1 MKYKKVLSKSLKI
14 NFFRYIGFI
23 LSAGF
28 AIMINFIYSTVILNP
43 YILKNNENI
52 FISYIVK
59 LSIVYIMICIAI
71 FIVYSYDNY
80 MKWRTGEFRTFIL
93 LGITRREL
101 KKLLLMESLILL
113 TTAVILGTCFG
124 IIFSKIFFLSIIK
137 LCKLKNV
144 PFEITHKNYINV
156 ILLFLWIVLL
166 IIYKVSNISK
176 LLNVNELL
184 KYKNKPIP
192 IKLKNRK
199 LKILVGII
207 IGCIFYKKISVSFS
221 TSVGFYVTNIFISM
235 IIVYLSFAPVIWLA
249 NKLIKKSRF
258 KTYIQIKSIKSI
270 FNTSGKLTYLLT
282 FLSFIIISYVR
293 INYIYNIKIY
303 RGIGSLIVE
312 NKVNFLTFIYL
323 FTAVLCLIIFSTIIF
338 YKASF
343 GISTVKGLYD
353 KLFKIGITK
362 NEFKKLIKIKLIV
375 AFFEPLILS
384 LIMSAVYIE
393 ISNLKFTFYFGT
405 AVIYLVYFL
414 LLLLGYFAAKRKYE
428 EEIFRQ

>member
-14 NFFRYIGFI
+14 NFFRYVGFI
-23 LSAGF
+23 LSASF

-43 YILKNNENI
+43 YILKDNENI
-52 FISYIVK
+52 FISYIAK

-71 FIVYSYDNY
+71 FIVYSYNNY

-101 KKLLLMESLILL
+101 KKLLLMESFVLL

-137 LCKLKNV
+137 LYKLKNV

-156 ILLFLWIVLL
+156 LLLFLWILLL

-176 LLNVNELL
+176 RLNVNELL
-184 KYKNKPIP
+184 KYKNRPIP
-192 IKLKNRK
+192 IKLRNRK
-199 LKILVGII
+199 LRILAAIIVGYM
-207 IGCIFYKKISVSFS
+207 FYKKM
-221 TSVGFYVTNIFISM
+221 SVGFSKSMEFYVTNIFISM
-235 IIVYLSFAPVIWLA
+235 IIVHLSFAPVIWLA

-270 FNTSGKLTYLLT
+270 FNTSGRLT
-282 FLSFIIISYVR
+282 FLITILSFMIISYAR
-293 INYIYNIKIY
+293 INYVYNIQLHMSV
-303 RGIGSLIVE
+303 GSLLVV
-312 NKVNFLTFIYL
+312 NKVNFITFIYL
-323 FTAVLCLIIFSTIIF
+323 FTVILCFIIFSTIIF
-338 YKASF
+338 YKACL
-343 GISTVKGLYD
+343 GISTVKSLYD

-362 NEFKKLIKIKLIV
+362 GEFKKLIEIKLLSV
-375 AFFEPLILS
+375 FFKPLILS
-384 LIMSAVYIE
+384 LFMSAVYNE

-405 AVIYLVYFL
+405 VLICLLYFL
-414 LLLLGYFAAKRKYE
+414 LLLVGYFAAKRKYE
-428 EEIFRQ
+428 EEIFKR